1 MKNADQQ
8 VKNYQLSNQE
18 DLARLMQH
26 CHSSTLK
33 QPHNKQD
40 LIFQLLK
47 DFRSSNWFRK
57 NILNSELIK

>member
-1 MKNADQQ
+1 MKMMKNADQQ
-8 VKNYQLSNQE
+8 IKKYQLSNQE

-47 DFRSSNWFRK
+47 DFRSSN
-57 NILNSELIK
+57 